1 MDIKNLIYTSEINFN
16 TKSTSLKGK
25 KAENLFEDYLK
36 IALKELEALENLKAT
51 EKQRISL
58 LSQKVENALSLMEK
72 IEQLDSSSSRTLGEY
87 LLSQALEIEK
97 LAEGISQESLRK
109 FYREYAVVIG
119 VEAQKMLQGLYS

>member
-1 MDIKNLIYTSEINFN
+1 
-16 TKSTSLKGK
+16 
-25 KAENLFEDYLK
+25 
-36 IALKELEALENLKAT
+36 
-51 EKQRISL
+51 
-58 LSQKVENALSLMEK
+58 MEK